1 MTRKLFAPILA
12 IALAASPLT
21 VKPASAA
28 SGDDIAKALLGAT
41 ALFVIVNGLDN
52 DHRPKARHVDRR
64 SPKARHVDR
73 RRAPQHYRLVPAPRG
88 PRWVRDAHRHD
99 RWDHRHYRHEA
110 RRH

>member
-64 SPKARHVDR
+64 
-73 RRAPQHYRLVPAPRG
+73 RAPQHYRLVPAPRG
-88 PRWVRDAHRHD
+88 PRWARDAHRHD
-99 RWDHRHYRHEA
+99 RWGHRHYRHEA